1 MNSTILLL
9 LIIGFQQMYFRKKL
23 NKKDATIEL
32 KSNIIAL
39 SNMASYQ
46 SKKTI
51 INIDQYEDMDCI
63 SNC

>member
-1 MNSTILLL
+1 MDSTILLL
-9 LIIGFQQMYFRKKL
+9 LIIGFQQMYFRNKL

>member
-9 LIIGFQQMYFRKKL
+9 LIIGFQQMYFRNKL